1 MRKLRAP
8 AWALVAIAAVISIG
22 VDGLWIRPTRVRI
35 AAVGQQFQQAS
46 QDARTL
52 ENQILLDRLL
62 PPVSPPVTKA
72 VFEHLWPN
80 VIERAETGGY
90 KFQGATFAAAPPLS
104 RVPADAHGPSA
115 PGAAVAP
122 GRSAANAVAGASAI
136 ETVTPIEIIAKFTG
150 AYLPLDGVLT
160 RMRHA
165 LPLWSWRSVTVAAQ
179 PGAAE
184 VTVTVDGVVPIEDQS
199 SGARG
204 AAPRRPT
211 TLSSPFPG
219 GAP

>member
-1 MRKLRAP
+1 MQKLRIP
-8 AWALVAIAAVISIG
+8 AWALVAIAAVISVG

-35 AAVGQQFQQAS
+35 AAVEQQLQRAS

-52 ENQILLDRLL
+52 ENQIMLDRLL

-80 VIERAETGGY
+80 VIERAESGGY
-90 KFQGATFAAAPPLS
+90 KFQGATFAAAPPIS
-104 RVPADAHGPSA
+104 RVPADARGPSA

-122 GRSAANAVAGASAI
+122 GRSAADAVAGASAI
-136 ETVTPIEIIAKFTG
+136 ETVTAIEIIAKFTG

-165 LPLWSWRSVTVAAQ
+165 LPLWSWRSVAVAAQ
-179 PGAAE
+179 PGATE
-184 VTVTVDGVVPIEDQS
+184 VTVTLDGVVPIEDRS
-199 SGARG
+199 VARS

-211 TLSSPFPG
+211 TVSAPFPSV
-219 GAP
+219 AP